1 MGSSDWA
8 IHRFTQIVEIKAGE
22 MNIKILISLAIV
34 QTCVAGV
41 MKEKANKRETNEDSQ
56 EKVPYSPAGPVLDR
70 SPQPPILLTNT
81 ATAQTLPS
89 QIVFAT
95 EDNTEDQDQDPS
107 YLLLT
112 PLRQTKPFTPES
124 DPSALPG
131 RVYNPQLLVQNPST
145 GHSVQTLP
153 STIQFAKTTPKRP
166 YVPGQNKQQFTKPW
180 PADVDAPKYYLLR
193 SVGQTKPFLPQVRA
207 SLPSP
212 VAPSVV
218 TNTGYNP
225 KLLVN
230 NPSTAISAH
239 TLPSPIVFDQAQQ
252 EDPEATNILLLN
264 PVRQTRPFPA
274 PFQTPSTFP
283 QVVQYSREIPASGDF
298 FPGVSTR
305 PSYPPGY
312 SPAAAVRTAQTP
324 DIAGPKTVLYI
335 L

>member
-8 IHRFTQIVEIKAGE
+8 IHTFTQIVEIQAGE
-22 MNIKILISLAIV
+22 MNIKFFISLAIV
-34 QTCVAGV
+34 QTCVGGV
-41 MKEKANKRETNEDSQ
+41 MKEKVKKLETNEDSQ
-56 EKVPYSPAGPVLDR
+56 EKVPNSPAGPVLDR
-70 SPQPPILLTNT
+70 SPQPPILSTNT

-95 EDNTEDQDQDPS
+95 EDNTEDKDQDPS

-124 DPSALPG
+124 VSG

-180 PADVDAPKYYLLR
+180 PADVDAPGYHPQLL
-193 SVGQTKPFLPQVRA
+193 L
-207 SLPSP
+207 
-212 VAPSVV
+212 
-218 TNTGYNP
+218 
-225 KLLVN
+225 N
-230 NPSTAISAH
+230 NPSTGISAQ

-252 EDPEATNILLLN
+252 EEPESTNFALLN

-274 PFQTPSTFP
+274 LFQTPSTFP
-283 QVVQYSREIPASGDF
+283 QVVQYSSGDF

-305 PSYPPGY
+305 PNYPPGY
-312 SPAAAVRTAQTP
+312 SPAAVARTAQTQ
-324 DIAGPKTVLYI
+324 DIAGPKTLLYI
-335 L
+335 F

>member
-1 MGSSDWA
+1 
-8 IHRFTQIVEIKAGE
+8 
-22 MNIKILISLAIV
+22 MNIKILIWLAIV

-41 MKEKANKRETNEDSQ
+41 MKEKANERETNEDSQ

-70 SPQPPILLTNT
+70 SPQPSILSTNT

-95 EDNTEDQDQDPS
+95 DDQQQAIAEKDQDPS

-112 PLRQTKPFTPES
+112 PLRQTKPVTPES
-124 DPSALPG
+124 APSALPG

-145 GHSVQTLP
+145 SLSVQTLP
-153 STIQFAKTTPKRP
+153 SPIQFAKTTPKRP

-193 SVGQTKPFLPQVRA
+193 SVGQTKPFLPPVRA

-212 VAPSVV
+212 VAPTTGALSVV
-218 TNTGYNP
+218 TSTGYNP
-225 KLLVN
+225 QLLVN
-230 NPSTAISAH
+230 NPSTGISAL

-252 EDPEATNILLLN
+252 EDPEATNLLLLN
-264 PVRQTRPFPA
+264 TVRQTRPFPA

-283 QVVQYSREIPASGDF
+283 QLVQYSREMPASGDF

-305 PSYPPGY
+305 PNYPPGY
-312 SPAAAVRTAQTP
+312 SPAAVARTAQTQ

>member
-8 IHRFTQIVEIKAGE
+8 IHTFTQIVEIQAGE
-22 MNIKILISLAIV
+22 MNIKFFISLAIV

-41 MKEKANKRETNEDSQ
+41 MKEKVKKLETNEDNQ

-70 SPQPPILLTNT
+70 SPQPPILSTNT

-107 YLLLT
+107 YLLLS
-112 PLRQTKPFTPES
+112 PLRQTKPFSPES
-124 DPSALPG
+124 LPSALPG

-145 GHSVQTLP
+145 GLSVQTLP

-193 SVGQTKPFLPQVRA
+193 SAGQTKPFLPKVRA

-212 VAPSVV
+212 AVPTTGAVAVV
-218 TNTGYNP
+218 SDTGYNP
-225 KLLVN
+225 QLLVN
-230 NPSTAISAH
+230 NPSTGTSAQ

-252 EDPEATNILLLN
+252 EEPEARNFALIN

-274 PFQTPSTFP
+274 LFQTPSTFP
-283 QVVQYSREIPASGDF
+283 QVVQYSSGDF

-305 PSYPPGY
+305 PNYPPGY
-312 SPAAAVRTAQTP
+312 SPAAAARTAHTQ